1 MRNQRRH
8 QRLRILTLVLCGMLV
23 AAGLPFLS
31 CAGTGSGETATAT
44 DTLPA
49 TATGTAPDTAPAT
62 DTATETE
69 TSSETATESPEEAAR
84 RKQEQMDALYAA
96 TVSRL
101 LPIRRMGHARTG
113 TARGILQ
120 YARLV

>member
-8 QRLRILTLVLCGMLV
+8 QRLRILTLVLCGTLV
-23 AAGLPFLS
+23 AAGLPLLS

-44 DTLPA
+44 GTLPA
-49 TATGTAPDTAPAT
+49 TDTATGTAPDTAPAT
-62 DTATETE
+62 DTATDTE

-101 LPIRRMGHARTG
+101 LPIGG